1 VLVFRTK
8 LTWQEARDSILD
20 AEFAPANLTAQNGVQ
35 KPIAVASELLNNRQF
50 TRVIVATEQ
59 GDHILGEVMN
69 QIAHPHLDT
78 VRQSQPQGCSILDG
92 TRTTRRKLSIS
103 SVTRFPN

>member
-20 AEFAPANLTAQNGVQ
+20 EKFGLANLTAQNRVHN
-35 KPIAVASELLNNRQF
+35 PIAVVAELLNNRQF
-50 TRVIVATEQ
+50 TRVMVATEQ

-78 VRQSQPQGCSILDG
+78 VQQSQPQGCSILDG
-92 TRTTRRKLSIS
+92 TRTTRRKLSIPQDN
-103 SVTRFPN
+103 RR